1 MEKIAI
7 IVPIYNVENYLKHC
21 LDSIQKQTYTNF
33 ICIMINDGSTD
44 SSKDI
49 AGTYLVDDRFVLI
62 NQENKGLSGARN
74 RGIEFLLKEL
84 KKKETINFV
93 SFVDSDDVLAF
104 NFLEDLIKYIEDDID
119 IVEANVATIIEHGQ
133 PTFSSSDED
142 EFILETTEEKLK
154 CTLNRRIRVSVFPRL
169 IRVSL
174 LSENFFPQGK
184 IYEDLAVTPDLIVL
198 SKKWTKIPV
207 ELYGYR
213 VRPNSIT
220 TAKFSMKKMDIFPT
234 VSHFRK
240 YFKNESKNIK
250 FIVEEICLSHVK
262 WHNDTSIPRKHFV
275 KIIFKYHMLKSRIK
289 LRLGLF

>member
-7 IVPIYNVENYLKHC
+7 IVPIYNVENYLREC
-21 LDSIQKQTYTNF
+21 LDSIQKQTYPNF

-44 SSKDI
+44 SSKKI
-49 AGTYLVDDRFVLI
+49 AETYLVDDRFVLI
-62 NQENKGLSGARN
+62 NQKNKGLSGARN

-84 KKKETINFV
+84 EKKETINFV

-104 NFLEDLIKYIEDDID
+104 NFLEDLIKHIADDID

-142 EFILETTEEKLK
+142 EFIIETTEEKLK

-184 IYEDLAVTPDLIVL
+184 IYEDLEVTPNLIVL
-198 SKKWTKIPV
+198 SKK
-207 ELYGYR
+207 
-213 VRPNSIT
+213 
-220 TAKFSMKKMDIFPT
+220 
-234 VSHFRK
+234 
-240 YFKNESKNIK
+240 
-250 FIVEEICLSHVK
+250 
-262 WHNDTSIPRKHFV
+262 
-275 KIIFKYHMLKSRIK
+275 
-289 LRLGLF
+289 